1 MHTWVIVRFQQYSI
15 HHSCRDGVYL
25 AIARCFVCMS
35 FRSYYGKSLDCSSSL
50 CRQSLTWAQWG
61 GVINTLWHFDENK
74 MLLNLWPHM
83 CDCDLLSSSRGAAQ
97 KNPTQHMH
105 ARSKTFVTY
114 YYTYLYEFHK
124 SLIAAQFLSFS
135 GAFTNCWGRG
145 HYEGFRV
152 EPDFV
157 QLYSFTCVSSF
168 PLCAMTE
175 CSGQVIFWLC
185 ICHVWLNPQKRKKSF
200 FDILNH
206 YTTTQCWSIS
216 KAPNNWVRL
225 FGKTSTGVKRR
236 GWKNCFDHQNM
247 EKTALSLLS

>member
-35 FRSYYGKSLDCSSSL
+35 FRSYYGKSLDYSSSL
-50 CRQSLTWAQWG
+50 CRQSLTWEQWG

-114 YYTYLYEFHK
+114 YYIYLYEFHK

-135 GAFTNCWGRG
+135 GAFTNCSGRG

-157 QLYSFTCVSSF
+157 QLYSSYLCQFISPVCHDWMFLPGYFLALYLPCLAQPSEEEEKF
-168 PLCAMTE
+168 LWHLKPLYNYTVLIYFEKPLIIE
-175 CSGQVIFWLC
+175 CGFLE
-185 ICHVWLNPQKRKKSF
+185 
-200 FDILNH
+200 
-206 YTTTQCWSIS
+206 
-216 KAPNNWVRL
+216 RL
-225 FGKTSTGVKRR
+225 
-236 GWKNCFDHQNM
+236 
-247 EKTALSLLS
+247 LLG